1 MPNAIFLS
9 SECCCQLLMKQVSL
23 PLMLQMHS
31 SATES
36 TLFFLNHSLPVLIIQ
51 IDKTFGQESSPFK
64 VKLAVENSASPR
76 HSFDIAL
83 PQILTYL
90 ARNNCF
96 YVNSFVHACTCT
108 VKREIYNSDSNSSR
122 GETAAAVCPQDQ
134 SVGMLKMYT
143 Q

>member
-31 SATES
+31 STTES

-51 IDKTFGQESSPFK
+51 IDKTFRQESPFK